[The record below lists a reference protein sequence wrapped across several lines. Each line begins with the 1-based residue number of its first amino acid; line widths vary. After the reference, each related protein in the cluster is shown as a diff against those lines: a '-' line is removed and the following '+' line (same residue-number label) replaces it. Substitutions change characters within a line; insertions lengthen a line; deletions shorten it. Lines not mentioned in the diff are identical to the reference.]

1 MKLLII
7 PIFILF
13 VACQSNELSTL
24 TYDYNWSQFKKPLG
38 LNGVYKDTEVEARFK
53 ELFSPF
59 GLALSYKVKNKK
71 LIVSGLESDLKAFEF
86 ITINLLRLQ
95 PEFEIKGSIYSSV
108 TKQKVSFDTRVQP
121 FQKKNISFSSTNGRD
136 PKFMAT
142 IDLQYRAF
150 DSKAQI
156 HFSIRD
162 LENKKDGSFSSELS
176 YSAIFDN
183 RTTKESYLRLKDDQ
197 GDLSCLLESS
207 LSAEWKFKN
216 SHFFKNIPQIHRL
229 KNGRVITSVYTFSFL
244 EDINGKVEDYLISM
258 GMPFGEQ
265 DRIVSSKSQKII
277 LLYSSEENSKRLLE
291 LFRPLCCFDSYEV
304 EMEGKINN
312 SEGVK
317 GEFKIPVLMGS
328 SSSLSVNKNSSLSLL
343 LNYKMAV
350 DATPIMIGGNYHY
363 SNEINSEDDVY
374 IVKIF
379 ESGLKLGEDKNL
391 KLQEGHLLKL
401 QVINQSIK

>member
-86 ITINLLRLQ
+86 ITLNLFRLQ
-95 PEFEIKGSIYSSV
+95 PEFEIKGSVYSSV
-108 TKQKVSFDTRVQP
+108 TKQKVSFETRVQP
-121 FQKKNISFSSTNGRD
+121 FHTKNISIGSINGED
-136 PKFMAT
+136 PLFVSK
-142 IDLQYRAF
+142 INVKYRMF
-150 DSKAQI
+150 DSKAQVN
-156 HFSIRD
+156 FSIKD
-162 LENKKDGSFSSELS
+162 LEYKKDGSYSSELS

-183 RTTKESYLRLKDDQ
+183 RTTKEAYLRLKDD
-197 GDLSCLLESS
+197 LSGMLESS

-328 SSSLSVNKNSSLSLL
+328 SSSLSVNNNSSLSLL

-374 IVKIF
+374 IDKIF

-401 QVINQSIK
+401 QVINQNIK